1 MYRVP
6 DSQTARAQADAMEG
20 PPPVEHLEQSAVGTV
35 LGIDVGGAPL
45 ARIVAGNGPVV
56 AVALHAGHALREG
69 LREHLALTEEERLRE
84 EDPHTARMA
93 PAGIIS
99 IEVLRS
105 RFEVDLN
112 RPRFRAVY
120 QGPQDAW
127 GLDVY
132 RSELPDDLDRVSRTV
147 YDAFYAQAFAVLSH
161 VAEMYGRFVV
171 LDLHS
176 YNHRR
181 DGACALAAPSTEN
194 PEVNLGTGRLDRTR
208 WAPVVE
214 GFSAVMRDAGFD
226 CRENVKFRG
235 GHFAHWVAETFP
247 ETGAAL
253 AIEFK
258 KTYMDEWTG
267 LVDEAAV
274 ARIRGALEAAVP
286 VISAALAKQS

>member
-1 MYRVP
+1 
-6 DSQTARAQADAMEG
+6 ME
-20 PPPVEHLEQSAVGTV
+20 PLDLEAPSSVCIIEA
-35 LGIDVGGAPL
+35 GGAPL
-45 ARIVAGNGPVV
+45 ARVVAGNGPVV
-56 AVALHAGHALREG
+56 AVALHAGHAMRDG
-69 LREHLALTEEERLRE
+69 LDGYLALAASARLRE

-93 PAGIIS
+93 PRGITS
-99 IEVLRS
+99 VEVLRS

-127 GLDVY
+127 GLNVY
-132 RSELPDDLDRVSRTV
+132 RSELPDDLDRDSRTV
-147 YDAFYAQAFAVLSH
+147 YDAFYAQAFAILSR
-161 VAEMYGRFVV
+161 VAETYGHFVV

-181 DGACALAAPSTEN
+181 NGASAPAAPAEEN
-194 PEVNLGTGRLDRTR
+194 PEVNLGTGRLDRQR
-208 WAPVVE
+208 WAPVVD
-214 GFSAVMRDAGFD
+214 GFSAVMCGSGFD

-247 ETGAAL
+247 QTGAVL

-274 ARIRGALEAAVP
+274 ARVRSALEAAVP
-286 VISAALAKQS
+286 VITAALPKQV

>member
-1 MYRVP
+1 MEPLKFNSNAPVR
-6 DSQTARAQADAMEG
+6 TLQAA
-20 PPPVEHLEQSAVGTV
+20 GT
-35 LGIDVGGAPL
+35 PL
-45 ARIVAGNGPVV
+45 ARIVTGEGPVV
-56 AVALHAGHALREG
+56 ALALHAGHLLRPE
-69 LREHLALTEEERLRE
+69 LREHIALGDQDRLRE

-93 PAGIIS
+93 PRGCTL

-120 QGPQDAW
+120 QGPEDAW
-127 GLDVY
+127 GLGVY
-132 RSELPDDLDRVSRTV
+132 RDELPDQVDRISRAV
-147 YDAFYAQAFAVLSH
+147 YDTFYAEMFTVLSGII
-161 VAEMYGRFVV
+161 AEHGRFVV

-181 DGACALAAPSTEN
+181 DGAAAPGAPPAVN
-194 PEVNLGTGRLDRTR
+194 PEVNLGTGRLERQR

-214 GFSAVMRDAGFD
+214 GFSAVMNDAGFD

-235 GHFAHWVAETFP
+235 GHFAHWIAETFP
-247 ETGAAL
+247 ESGAAL

-267 LVDEAAV
+267 RVDEHAV
-274 ARIRGALEAAVP
+274 SRIRSALECAVP
-286 VISAALAKQS
+286 VVTAALSNLR

>member
-1 MYRVP
+1 MEPLERFALR
-6 DSQTARAQADAMEG
+6 TALIIEAGD
-20 PPPVEHLEQSAVGTV
+20 
-35 LGIDVGGAPL
+35 APL
-45 ARIVAGNGPVV
+45 ARVVAGNGPVV

-69 LREHLALTEEERLRE
+69 LGDYLALTERERMRE

-93 PAGIIS
+93 PAGITS

-120 QGPQDAW
+120 QGSQDAW
-127 GLDVY
+127 GLNVY
-132 RSELPDDLDRVSRTV
+132 RSELPDDLDRISRKV
-147 YDAFYAQAFAVLSH
+147 HDAFYAQAFTILSR
-161 VAEMYGRFVV
+161 VAATYGSFVV

-181 DGACALAAPSTEN
+181 DGPSAPAAPPTEN
-194 PEVNLGTGRLDRTR
+194 PEVNLGTGQLDRER
-208 WAPVVE
+208 WAHVVE
-214 GFSAVMRDAGFD
+214 GFSAVMCDAGFD

-247 ETGAAL
+247 KTGAAL

-274 ARIRGALEAAVP
+274 ARIRSALETSVP
-286 VISAALAKQS
+286 VISAGLSKQE